1 MTTFAENTSV
11 SVERTKVELDKLL
24 QKHGAT
30 QRAMGHDDE
39 NGRAVVVF
47 SLGGRQ
53 IRMQIPLPKRQEFPP
68 PAAASWQ
75 TKLSTPRSWGTWSVA
90 RRKEWVD
97 EQLEQRSRTRW
108 RCMLLIVKAKL
119 ELIELKMSTVE
130 REFLADIALP
140 DGQTVGEWLKPGIE
154 AAYLGGHM
162 PPLLGMGAREAE
174 ESDG

>member
-1 MTTFAENTSV
+1 MTTFAENTTV

-24 QKHGAT
+24 QKHGAS

-53 IRMQIPLPKRQEFPP
+53 IRMQIPLPRRDEFPP
-68 PAAASWQ
+68 VDRLDWQ
-75 TKLSTPRSWGTWSVA
+75 TKLKAPRHWNQMTTA
-90 RRKEWVD
+90 RRTEWVA
-97 EQLEQRSRTRW
+97 EQIDQRSRTRW

-130 REFLADIALP
+130 REFLADISLP

-162 PPLLGMGAREAE
+162 PPLLGMGNT
-174 ESDG
+174 D